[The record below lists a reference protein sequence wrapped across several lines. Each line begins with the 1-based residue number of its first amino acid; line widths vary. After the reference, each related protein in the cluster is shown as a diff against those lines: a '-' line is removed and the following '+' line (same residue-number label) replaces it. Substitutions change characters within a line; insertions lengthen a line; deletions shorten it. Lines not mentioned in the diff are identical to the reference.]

1 MIDVLQNIS
10 CNYLILSL
18 TTICKCPT
26 SVSSK
31 LGFLHGVET
40 LQFFNGPSRTLGCH
54 KYIGGKK
61 HAKAEKKT
69 RAMSIFSHAKAFSL
83 SQRVSILDFPKCR

>member
-54 KYIGGKK
+54 KYIGGRK

-69 RAMSIFSHAKAFSL
+69 EPHEYIQSGKGF
-83 SQRVSILDFPKCR
+83 